1 MGRVF
6 PSFDSSVFHDTSN
19 HVFNRIFIFVLFYSF
34 LLLSL
39 DDRNRIRKRFLLSKF
54 LKIDESFSSSFFF
67 ESIRFVYRL
76 IYYRR
81 RESNRIESNR
91 GGIIQRPWKEFLFP
105 RALRCSREFIYSR
118 WMDFSLFT
126 SWDTLELWIIFASQP
141 ATFFFPLLQFILSP
155 RFDELHLPRILI
167 YPTDLFFF
175 ARSGCP
181 IEFYIF
187 SSPFFFFFLYYF
199 DIARFHES
207 KLSKLADSSQV
218 GFELLFFFFFNHA
231 IKRKLFP
238 LKISLD

>member
-19 HVFNRIFIFVLFYSF
+19 HVFNRIFIFVRLFFSPFVARWSKSDTEEIPPFQVFKNRRIFFF
-34 LLLSL
+34 L
-39 DDRNRIRKRFLLSKF
+39 FFFSKAF
-54 LKIDESFSSSFFF
+54 VLFTDLFIIDEG
-67 ESIRFVYRL
+67 
-76 IYYRR
+76 
-81 RESNRIESNR
+81 NRIESNR